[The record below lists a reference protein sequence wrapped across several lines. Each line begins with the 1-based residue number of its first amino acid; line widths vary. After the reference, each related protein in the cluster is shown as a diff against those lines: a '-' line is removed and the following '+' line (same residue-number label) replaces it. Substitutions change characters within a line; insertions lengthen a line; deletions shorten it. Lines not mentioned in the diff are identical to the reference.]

1 LGTDAGSYS
10 WTINQAKEFEIL
22 VTKAGFDPMDA
33 IKAGT
38 SVAAELLGQ
47 SDKIGHLA
55 PGMLADIVAV
65 QGDPLED
72 ISVLQK
78 VVFVMKDGQIFR
90 HDK

>member
-1 LGTDAGSYS
+1 
-10 WTINQAKEFEIL
+10 
-22 VTKAGFDPMDA
+22 MDA

-65 QGDPLED
+65 QGDPLRD
-72 ISVLQK
+72 ITALQN
-78 VVFVMKDGQIFR
+78 VMFVMKDGKIFR